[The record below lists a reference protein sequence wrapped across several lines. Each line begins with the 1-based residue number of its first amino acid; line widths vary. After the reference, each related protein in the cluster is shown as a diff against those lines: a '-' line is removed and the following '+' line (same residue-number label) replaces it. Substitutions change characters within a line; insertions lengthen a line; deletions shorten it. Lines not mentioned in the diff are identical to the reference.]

1 MIARLKGTVAEI
13 GEDHLVVDVHGVGY
27 LVQAS
32 PRLLRALPGEG
43 GAIDLIVETQ
53 VREDAITLIGFASA
67 AEKRLFKL
75 LQGIQGVGS
84 RLALAILGVLEPDA
98 FAKAVLAGDKA
109 AITRA
114 PGVGPKLAQRI
125 LAELKDRIGQLP
137 ASPQALPTGPAP
149 AGSAVDDVLVALAQ
163 LGYARS
169 EAYDAARQASVELG
183 EGAAVQTLLKRALQ
197 QLGQQSGARG
207 G

>member
-1 MIARLKGTVAEI
+1 MIARLRGSVAEI
-13 GEDHLVVDVHGVGY
+13 GDDHLVVDVQGVGY

-43 GAIDLIVETQ
+43 GAVDLVVETQ

-67 AEKRLFKL
+67 AEKRLFKS
-75 LQGIQGVGS
+75 LQGIQGVGT

-125 LAELKDRIGQLP
+125 LAELKDRVGALP
-137 ASPQALPTGPAP
+137 ASPGATVAAP
-149 AGSAVDDVLVALAQ
+149 AAAGTAVDDVLVALAQ
-163 LGYARS
+163 LGYGRS
-169 EAYDAARQASVELG
+169 EAFDAARAASAELG
-183 EGAAVQTLLKRALQ
+183 EAAPVSALLKRALQ
-197 QLGQQSGARG
+197 QLGTRG